1 MYRFTAEGRRT
12 AKTWCPVT
20 GGKHVQDEALAQQD
34 TFYCRRCGAIPKDS
48 VHYDVKDPVMDDP
61 SIVQV
66 KKTVDCPGCNGTG
79 YSSKTK
85 KTCSVC
91 SGTGKITADV

>member
-61 SIVQV
+61 
-66 KKTVDCPGCNGTG
+66 GCNGTG